1 MSYPFPLSMTLT
13 APESSKVIT
22 DLLRQQTPVSF
33 RAGGPSMNPTIPDGA
48 ILHILPP
55 PSRPLKRGSIV
66 LYETCGRLTAHRY
79 VRATHG
85 GRRIY
90 IVADAALSG
99 GVWVAADAV
108 LGVAAW
114 TKIGDRR
121 RRLDTALARGRGL
134 LRYALRPLRRGLHR
148 LLLSH
153 RSHA

>member
-1 MSYPFPLSMTLT
+1 
-13 APESSKVIT
+13 
-22 DLLRQQTPVSF
+22 
-33 RAGGPSMNPTIPDGA
+33 MNPTIPDGA

-55 PSRPLKRGSIV
+55 PSRPPKRGSIV

-79 VRATHG
+79 VRAARRG
-85 GRRIY
+85 GHIY
-90 IVADAALSG
+90 MVADAALSG